1 MNDDHTAT
9 TQVTI
14 DKAAGDSLPVY
25 NFHQKFT
32 DLTERT
38 CIPDYSGLPVGEKWK
53 FSGVLTDTTGTVG
66 MESFTM
72 NPATGVLT
80 YKLSAGEKGDT
91 VKWTVTISGQN
102 YEDFTQELLLT
113 LTEKEDQAPLIITG
127 DTTVVYGQKLTLG
140 TTGGSGT
147 GAVTYRIDE
156 AVSDGEATVD
166 ADGVLTPV
174 KVGTVTVVATKASDS
189 DYNEVTSNPF
199 VITITRATSTGE
211 PRYSGIN
218 TDGKTLADAGLTLTG
233 SSLNPTAGTLEWI
246 DDAGNVLP
254 DETRVEA
261 NRIYKWRF
269 APVDNNYTVLT
280 GEIKLYLTYSIIDGA
295 NSSWTQSTDGSGS
308 IRIRG
313 NGEISKFRNVKVDGT
328 IVDPINYIVTEG
340 STIIELKAD
349 YLKTLAEGTHTF
361 EIVWTDGTA
370 STSFTVAKNTSDEPE
385 NDDNNKDD
393 NNDNNGNDNS
403 NDSSNNGS
411 NNTAGNDNTVQILTG
426 SPNTGDASGIWITLF
441 VVSAAGLAVM
451 LVRKKN
457 NIKK

>member
-1 MNDDHTAT
+1 M
-9 TQVTI
+9 
-14 DKAAGDSLPVY
+14 
-25 NFHQKFT
+25 
-32 DLTERT
+32 
-38 CIPDYSGLPVGEKWK
+38 
-53 FSGVLTDTTGTVG
+53 
-66 MESFTM
+66 
-72 NPATGVLT
+72 
-80 YKLSAGEKGDT
+80 
-91 VKWTVTISGQN
+91 
-102 YEDFTQELLLT
+102 
-113 LTEKEDQAPLIITG
+113 
-127 DTTVVYGQKLTLG
+127 
-140 TTGGSGT
+140 
-147 GAVTYRIDE
+147 
-156 AVSDGEATVD
+156 
-166 ADGVLTPV
+166 
-174 KVGTVTVVATKASDS
+174 
-189 DYNEVTSNPF
+189 
-199 VITITRATSTGE
+199 
-211 PRYSGIN
+211 
-218 TDGKTLADAGLTLTG
+218 TG

-269 APVDNNYTVLT
+269 TPVDNNYTVLT

-328 IVDPINYIVTEG
+328 IVDPANYTVTEG

-349 YLKTLAEGTHTF
+349 YLKTLAAGTHTF
-361 EIVWTDGTA
+361 EIVWTNGTA
-370 STSFTVAKNTSDEPE
+370 STSFTVAKNTPDEPE